1 MSDSVHHRFKSAALV
16 LAMAA
21 ATLSACGGDD
31 VQSGGQPGQ
40 SGQSSQSS
48 QSSQAGPAGARGPGQ
63 AGGRPGGMQAPAVIT
78 ATVAESEFAS
88 AIEALGTAKANEAV
102 DITAK
107 VSSRIT
113 AIRFSE
119 GQYVRRGDVLV
130 ELDTDEARADLAV
143 AEAALGESRSQV
155 NRSREL
161 AATQALS
168 AQQMEQL
175 EATLN
180 ANEARAAAARARLD
194 ELIIRAPFS
203 GRVGLRNASVGGLVG
218 PNTVITT
225 LDDVSVMKVDFAVPE
240 TFISGL
246 RANQEIEA
254 RSAAYA
260 GQTFRGRVL
269 SVDSRIDPVS
279 RSVIVRAQ
287 IPNRDGKLKPGM
299 FMTVHLASDKAKTL
313 VLPEQ
318 ALVPERD
325 KQYVFAV
332 RDGKAV
338 KTEIT
343 VGRRRPG
350 EVEVLSGLSAGDQVI
365 TEGTQKVRDGM
376 PVRTISAA
384 E

>member
-1 MSDSVHHRFKSAALV
+1 ME
-16 LAMAA
+16 
-21 ATLSACGGDD
+21 
-31 VQSGGQPGQ
+31 
-40 SGQSSQSS
+40 
-48 QSSQAGPAGARGPGQ
+48 
-63 AGGRPGGMQAPAVIT
+63 APAVIT
-78 ATVAESEFAS
+78 ATVREAPFAS
-88 AIEALGTAKANEAV
+88 SIEALGTAKANEAV

-107 VSSRIT
+107 VSNRI
-113 AIRFSE
+113 AAVRFVE
-119 GQYVRRGDVLV
+119 GQLVKRGDVLI
-130 ELDTDEARADLAV
+130 ELDTNEARADLAV

-175 EATLN
+175 EATLA
-180 ANEARAAAARARLD
+180 ANEARAAASRARLD
-194 ELIIRAPFS
+194 ELIIRAPFN
-203 GRVGLRNASVGGLVG
+203 GRVGLRNVSVGGLVG
-218 PNTVITT
+218 PNMVITT
-225 LDDVSVMKVDFAVPE
+225 LDDTSVMKLDFAVPE
-240 TFISGL
+240 TFLSSV

-254 RSAAYA
+254 RSAAYS

-269 SVDSRIDPVS
+269 SIDSRIDPVS
-279 RSVIVRAQ
+279 RSVTVRAQ
-287 IPNRDGKLKPGM
+287 VPNREGLLKPGM
-299 FMTVHLASDKAKTL
+299 FMSVMLVADEATAL

-318 ALVPERD
+318 ALVPERE
-325 KQYVFAV
+325 KQFVFAV

-338 KTEIT
+338 KTEIV

-350 EVEVLSGLSAGDQVI
+350 EIEVLGGLVAGDQVI

>member
-1 MSDSVHHRFKSAALV
+1 MSDSVRYRFKLAASILV
-16 LAMAA
+16 LA
-21 ATLSACGGDD
+21 ATLSGCGQDETD
-31 VQSGGQPGQ
+31 SNGGQAK
-40 SGQSSQSS
+40 
-48 QSSQAGPAGARGPGQ
+48 AGPAAANRGSGQ
-63 AGGRPGGMQAPAVIT
+63 GGRPGGMEAPAVIT
-78 ATVAESEFAS
+78 ATVVESEFS
-88 AIEALGTAKANEAV
+88 NAIEALGTAKANEAV

-107 VSSRIT
+107 VSNRIT
-113 AIRFSE
+113 SIRFTE
-119 GQYVRRGDVLV
+119 GQFVRRGDVLV
-130 ELDTDEARADLAV
+130 ELDTNEARADLAV

-194 ELIIRAPFS
+194 ELIIRAPFN

-218 PNTVITT
+218 PSTVITT

-260 GQTFRGRVL
+260 GQSFRGYVL

-299 FMTVHLASDKAKTL
+299 FMTVQLASDKATTL

-318 ALVPERD
+318 ALVPERE
-325 KQYVFAV
+325 KQFVFAV

-338 KTEIT
+338 KTEIV

-365 TEGTQKVRDGM
+365 TEGTQKVRDGV